1 MALQGVD
8 GALPLIHGAQ
18 GCSFLQK
25 VLLTKHFREPIAL
38 QSTKLFTEE
47 VVMGSEEKFL
57 SAAKEIISKQNP
69 SLLAVL
75 TSGLSEIKGD
85 DLERVI
91 HSVSPAHNL
100 ILVNTPDY
108 SGGLEDGYRMAV
120 EAIIKG
126 LLPPGAINGERGPN
140 KAKGQINILAGSH
153 LTPADFGELRE
164 IARSFGLE
172 TIILPDLSSLDGSRH
187 GLTALAAG
195 GTTVEQIRQMASSEF
210 TIAIG
215 ESLEA
220 AAVLIKARAGIDY
233 KVLPA
238 PFGLEGSDE
247 LFAAFSN
254 LSGNPVP
261 ERYQRERLRLLPLSP
276 NSPRAARHLR
286 G

>member
-1 MALQGVD
+1 M
-8 GALPLIHGAQ
+8 
-18 GCSFLQK
+18 
-25 VLLTKHFREPIAL
+25 
-38 QSTKLFTEE
+38 
-47 VVMGSEEKFL
+47 
-57 SAAKEIISKQNP
+57 
-69 SLLAVL
+69 LAVL

-261 ERYQRERLRLLPLSP
+261 ERYQRERRILIDVMRDAHFYLSGRKKVCIALEPDHTAAVSRIFHEMGAPTPLAVVPQQPSGGPPFTRMRFRLETFSP
-276 NSPRAARHLR
+276 
-286 G
+286 